1 MKTPKGLKYTKTDEW
16 VLVEGDD
23 ATIGITD
30 FAQDQLSDV
39 VYVEL
44 SVDEG
49 DAVSKGDNAAMIE
62 SVKAAADVSFPV
74 SGTVS
79 ALNEELADKPEVLN
93 TDPFEAGWMVK
104 LALEDSSELDD
115 LMDSDEYQA
124 YCEEREG

>member
-49 DAVSKGDNAAMIE
+49 DAVSKGGNAAMIE

-79 ALNEELADKPEVLN
+79 AINEELADTPEVLN

-104 LALEDSSELDD
+104 LTLEDPSELDD

>member
-79 ALNEELADKPEVLN
+79 ALNEELADAPEVLN
-93 TDPFEAGWMVK
+93 TDPFEAGWMIK
-104 LALEDSSELDD
+104 LTLDDPSELDG
-115 LMDSDEYQA
+115 LMDSDEYQT

>member
-62 SVKAAADVSFPV
+62 SVKAAADVSFPI

-79 ALNEELADKPEVLN
+79 ALNEELADTPEVLN

-104 LALEDSSELDD
+104 LTLDDPSELDD